1 MFNTSLA
8 VAARDAVNQGKDTD
22 TNPKNDID
30 DKDFATAA
38 SWNDIQHAANL
49 GAKGVKLT
57 GDISASG
64 DLNINS
70 TFTIE
75 SAKDATSNY
84 SLNLGQNSIIN
95 NGNLTLDN
103 ITVNGSITGKFGTKI
118 TYTTTA
124 EIKKLENECY
134 VLVKDGYTDSTGHSE
149 FTKENDN
156 HVYEVIM
163 QHGTVTYNPHDN
175 LAKPGEPINPNDPNS
190 PKVTDNDVDYSKSV
204 KEAIHYVGAGNQT
217 PSDNVQNVTWTRS
230 ITVDRVTGNIIS
242 STKWQPSQIDYKQ
255 VNTPV
260 INGYHA
266 DVKSIPATKV
276 TEEDITKT
284 VTYTPNGQSFQL
296 IQMTN
301 QFLQLN
307 IRFSQRILMTQLK

>member
-1 MFNTSLA
+1 MKDGKPIPGAPTPEYKNDPKNPTKVLPNEG
-8 VAARDAVNQGKDTD
+8 VPEDPGYNPKNPGQKITPENPTKDTD
-22 TNPKNDID
+22 VPYVPIIGDGRIVINYVDQDDNDAILD
-30 DKDFATAA
+30 TATP
-38 SWNDIQHAANL
+38 
-49 GAKGVKLT
+49 
-57 GDISASG
+57 
-64 DLNINS
+64 
-70 TFTIE
+70 
-75 SAKDATSNY
+75 
-84 SLNLGQNSIIN
+84 
-95 NGNLTLDN
+95 
-103 ITVNGSITGKFGTKI
+103 TGKFGTKI

-124 EIKKLENECY
+124 EIKKLENEGY
-134 VLVKDGYTDSTGHSE
+134 VLVKDGYTDLTGHSE

-163 QHGTVTYNPHDN
+163 KHGTVTYNPHDN
-175 LAKPGEPINPNDPNS
+175 PAKPGEPINPNDPNS

-204 KEAIHYVGAGNQT
+204 KETIHYVGAGDQT

-284 VTYTPNGQSFQL
+284 VTYASNGHIIPVDSNDQPIL
-296 IQMTN
+296 E
-301 QFLQLN
+301 LN
-307 IRFSQRILMTQLK
+307 IRFPQRILITQLK